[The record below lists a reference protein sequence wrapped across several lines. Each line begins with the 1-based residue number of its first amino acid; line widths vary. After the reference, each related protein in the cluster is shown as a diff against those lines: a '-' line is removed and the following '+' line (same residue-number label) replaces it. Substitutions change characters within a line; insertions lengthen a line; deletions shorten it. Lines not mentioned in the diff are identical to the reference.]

1 MTRAGDIRKI
11 HGSRQALA
19 TRAGRGNRRGS
30 GLKPSSEH
38 RSECGAAK
46 RSASTGWHRAQEGH
60 PRKSR
65 MVPAR
70 RKPRRS
76 ANGPWPDP
84 AGRDLRRND
93 AQRNDEQTLARRPR
107 SAFRRLRHPS
117 SPLPKPVRFSES
129 TCSTSAAA
137 AARDWPLPNRSW
149 HRTCFA
155 DLFRIAERFSANHV
169 RNRSQKPAKA
179 PSYRAPK
186 RLQSASF
193 APVSTESSRGASAG
207 AAMPDRAA
215 LRSSARASRWSATS
229 GFFARSGPCR

>member
-30 GLKPSSEH
+30 GLEPGSEH

-137 AARDWPLPNRSW
+137 AARDWPSPNRSW
-149 HRTCFA
+149 HRACFA
-155 DLFRIAERFSANHV
+155 ASFSHSGAL
-169 RNRSQKPAKA
+169 RREPRSQPSAKA

-193 APVSTESSRGASAG
+193 APFSTESSRGASVG
-207 AAMPDRAA
+207 AATPDRAA